1 MHGNVY
7 LHAQYQKHSI
17 LIPNT
22 FLQIHQV
29 ERRTMRIPRYLSAW
43 FGSGVRTI
51 AVEQSARGGNH
62 QQPNRA
68 VLPM

>member
-1 MHGNVY
+1 MGNVY

-29 ERRTMRIPRYLSAW
+29 ERRTMRIPRYLSALYNE
-43 FGSGVRTI
+43 SVRTI
-51 AVEQSARGGNH
+51 AVEQSARDGNH
-62 QQPNRA
+62 QQPNRG